1 MGNSTGAL
9 PTIDQHNVSKVTVVK
24 IGGNVIDNPSE
35 LKTFLKHFSAIEGP
49 KVLIH
54 GGGKL
59 ATELA
64 EKMGVPQKM
73 IEGRRV
79 TDEVTLKVITMV
91 YAGDINK
98 HLVASLFGLGC
109 RSVGVTGADG
119 DLIRSKK
126 RGPMATK
133 EGMVDYGFVGDITHV
148 KDDILLRWL
157 WAGVTPVI
165 APITHDGAGQ
175 LLNTNADTI
184 AKEVAA
190 ALATSCE
197 VTLVYSF
204 EKPGVMTNVEDEKT
218 VIPLVTPRSFED
230 LKRDGKVFAGM
241 IPKLE
246 NACKSL
252 RSGVKRVVLGR
263 SKDLPALIAGTAGT
277 TIVSEQISN
286 E

>member
-1 MGNSTGAL
+1 MAPNPPAPGGVVPS
-9 PTIDQHNVSKVTVVK
+9 IDQHNVKKVTVVK
-24 IGGNVIDNPSE
+24 IGGNVLDNPTE
-35 LKTFLKHFSAIEGP
+35 LQTFLKHFAAIEGP
-49 KVLIH
+49 KILVH

-59 ATELA
+59 ATEIA
-64 EKMGVPQKM
+64 EKMGIPQKM
-73 IEGRRV
+73 VEGRRV
-79 TDEVTLKVITMV
+79 TDEATLKVITMV

-98 HLVASLFGLGC
+98 HLVAQLFGLGC
-109 RSVGVTGADG
+109 RSVGVCGVDG

-126 RGPMATK
+126 RAPTATK
-133 EGMVDYGFVGDITHV
+133 EGMIDYGFVGDITHV

-157 WAGVTPVI
+157 WAGVAPVI

-184 AKEVAA
+184 AKEIAA
-190 ALATSCE
+190 SLATSCE

-204 EKPGVMTNVEDEKT
+204 EKPGVMTDVSDDLS
-218 VIPLVTPRSFED
+218 VIPRVTPCSFED

-252 RSGVKRVVLGR
+252 KSGVKRVVLGR

-277 TIVSEQISN
+277 TVVGEQ
-286 E
+286 